1 MQKRKE
7 EEAAAAAAAE
17 AAATAEG
24 ASSLL
29 TSSSAARNNNGK
41 QKKGGRKRP
50 LTQEECLEEL
60 RKCVAK
66 VEIRDIRQSTLD
78 AIAKVKTTF
87 HFFNLISPCPI
98 SSSSLRRRLRGR
110 SSLWC

>member
-7 EEAAAAAAAE
+7 EEAAAAAAE
-17 AAATAEG
+17 AAATTEG

-87 HFFNLISPCPI
+87 HFFNLISSCPI
-98 SSSSLRRRLRGR
+98 SFSS
-110 SSLWC
+110 

>member
-1 MQKRKE
+1 MQKRTE

-29 TSSSAARNNNGK
+29 TSSSAARNNGK

-87 HFFNLISPCPI
+87 HLFDLMSPCPMSI
-98 SSSSLRRRLRGR
+98 SSSRRRLRGR